1 VLELEVYWYLFDLK
15 YPESLEYKSNIED
28 AVAMELDSRSNQLT
42 KEMEDGVIVLLEDS
56 DEESVEVPS
65 DSYLALSSDQQTAVD
80 LFRSILPQCTHPLAV
95 QRLAATD
102 WNVERALSSAL
113 DGHKPN
119 TTTLSDSASFHHP
132 TISAQDVPQFGSR
145 IDAALDKPDCQTLAA
160 GATSLN
166 APAAKRQLC
175 FDDASKISPHVES
188 DAANDSLS
196 STDRFARV
204 WYECMDRAKSLDHF
218 VDPDFGPT
226 MQSLDGRQRD
236 SGPTAAH
243 VVLCKCGVKAA
254 AKQVQSDGPNY
265 GRFYLSCGQVQ
276 RRRARVVPVRQR
288 RATNQDNDLGND
300 GAPAD
305 EIATEK
311 EAQDNAKPTS
321 TAVVYNPYS
330 KKRRVPTTPVKEKP
344 ESPSP
349 TASPSS
355 PPTPQRRHC
364 NFFQWDSTGSLGAT
378 NMNSPSSGGY
388 GSIRGGRRFSWFRF
402 GLEQH
407 CTLYQ
412 TAMATSHVRQGAVGN
427 CWFLS
432 ALAVVAE
439 KPYLVRTVVPHT
451 ALNTA
456 GCYQI
461 NLYLDGTWQPIIVDS
476 YLPIVLVPVDGSSSR
491 KALSS
496 RDGALRRRDGIP
508 VQISNGSSQPANA
521 GGVGHDASSS
531 TTYLALPAFCAAPH
545 RQLWSCLVEKA
556 YAKAHG
562 SYQQLSGGFIAE
574 GLQDLT
580 GAPTETVVFQ
590 AGFLDVDTFWAR
602 LLSFAAAGF
611 LMGVATAQGGDGL
624 VGGHAYSVLDV
635 LEVPDSIAGEQC
647 KVTDYYG
654 SSKRRTDLPDTSDA
668 STVEDTASGGGMSS
682 SKMERVER
690 GARTTIR
697 LVRIRNP
704 WGVQE
709 WKGDWSADS
718 ERWTRALRKRLGSDT
733 FAKGDGT
740 FYMSYE
746 DMLQRF
752 HHMDVAKTQMVR
764 QNNSISFLCSALLN
778 SFVLIRT
785 CLLCATGV
793 DTFLV

>member
-1 VLELEVYWYLFDLK
+1 MYCAKDDA
-15 YPESLEYKSNIED
+15 P
-28 AVAMELDSRSNQLT
+28 AVAKKPDSRSSQLL
-42 KEMEDGVIVLLEDS
+42 KKMKDNVIVLLDDS
-56 DEESVEVPS
+56 DEEKNDESLGAARD
-65 DSYLALSSDQQTAVD
+65 DSCQVLSLDRQASVD
-80 LFRSILPQCTHPLAV
+80 LFRSILPQCTHTLAL
-95 QRLAATD
+95 QRLAAAE
-102 WNVERALSSAL
+102 WNVELALSSAL
-113 DGHKPN
+113 DGHN
-119 TTTLSDSASFHHP
+119 STLDNSASFQQS
-132 TISAQDVPQFGSR
+132 TISDQAAPQFGSR
-145 IDAALDKPDCQTLAA
+145 IDAALEMPGFQPLTIGAA
-160 GATSLN
+160 SLN

-175 FDDASKISPHVES
+175 FDEASKISPHIES
-188 DAANDSLS
+188 DAGRDSNAHC
-196 STDRFARV
+196 FARV

-218 VDPDFGPT
+218 VDPDFGPV
-226 MQSLDGRQRD
+226 MQSLDGRHRE
-236 SGPTAAH
+236 SGPTAAAQQI
-243 VVLCKCGVKAA
+243 VLCKCGVKAA

-276 RRRARVVPVRQR
+276 RRRARVVPVRQKR
-288 RATNQDNDLGND
+288 STSQDKDD
-300 GAPAD
+300 SASHAQDKAHTAPAD
-305 EIATEK
+305 EIAAEK
-311 EAQDNAKPTS
+311 EAHEDAKSTS
-321 TAVVYNPYS
+321 TTIVCNPYS
-330 KKRRVPTTPVKEKP
+330 KKRRVPTTPVKEKTELP
-344 ESPSP
+344 PP

-355 PPTPQRRHC
+355 PPTPQRRNC

-378 NMNSPSSGGY
+378 NMNSPNSGY

-439 KPYLVRTVVPHT
+439 KPHLMRAVVPHT
-451 ALNTA
+451 ALNAA

-461 NLYLDGTWQPIIVDS
+461 NLYLDGAWQPIIVDS
-476 YLPIVLVPVDGSSSR
+476 YLPIVLVPVDESFSR

-508 VQISNGSSQPANA
+508 VQVSSGSPQAAAA
-521 GGVGHDASSS
+521 GSVGAGASS

-545 RQLWSCLVEKA
+545 RQLWPCLVEKA

-647 KVTDYYG
+647 KVTDYFG
-654 SSKRRTDLPDTSDA
+654 SSKRRSDLPDASNA
-668 STVEDTASGGGMSS
+668 STMDDAASRGDMS
-682 SKMERVER
+682 SKMARCER
-690 GARTTIR
+690 GVRTTLR

-704 WGVQE
+704 WGVRE

-718 ERWTRALRKRLGSDT
+718 ERWTKALRKRLGSDT

-752 HHMDVAKTQMVR
+752 HHMDIAKTQTVR
-764 QNNSISFLCSALLN
+764 QNNSISRFWGPARCE
-778 SFVLIRT
+778 FIRSHSHVHVV
-785 CLLCATGV
+785 CYRDGPIPRLMESL
-793 DTFLV
+793 